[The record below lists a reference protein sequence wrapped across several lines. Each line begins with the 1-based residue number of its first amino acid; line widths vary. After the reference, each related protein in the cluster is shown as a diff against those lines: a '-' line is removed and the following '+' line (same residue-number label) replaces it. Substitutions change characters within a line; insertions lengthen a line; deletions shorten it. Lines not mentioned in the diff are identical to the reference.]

1 MHVSENH
8 GAAQKNNAK
17 KIFKKQKKNN
27 ADLHVLT
34 WKDVREKLLK
44 GKKQVEEQSRQ

>member
-17 KIFKKQKKNN
+17 KIFKKQKNN

>member
-8 GAAQKNNAK
+8 GAAQKNNA
-17 KIFKKQKKNN
+17 
-27 ADLHVLT
+27 DLHALT

>member
-1 MHVSENH
+1 MHISENH
-8 GAAQKNNAK
+8 GAAQK
-17 KIFKKQKKNN
+17 N

-44 GKKQVEEQSRQ
+44 SKKQVEEQSGQ